1 MATDVL
7 MPVLTEP
14 GEDGVVTA
22 WMVDEGE
29 TCKQGQLI
37 AEIQVEKVSD
47 EVFAPESGLVT
58 DRVGIN
64 QPVPQGQPICR
75 IEAASEQATAPS
87 QEESAA
93 DTRPEKT
100 AEARVVAASPS
111 ARRVA
116 KELGVDLSSLSPS
129 RGTRITE
136 VDVRAAAGSGS
147 AESKPGL
154 AGLRAVIARNMRTSQ
169 AESAA
174 VTLTTTLRLP
184 SGRPGHITATVV
196 SAVAK
201 ALAEHPDLNGTREG
215 DVFTPADTPHI
226 SVAIQTEQGLVSP
239 VVHDPAVKSV
249 DALHEEIADI
259 AEKARQRNLA
269 MADYEGGT
277 FTVTNLGAYGIDGF
291 TPIIN
296 YPQVAILG
304 VGAVREVPVFA
315 EDGSVVKGA
324 QMVLS
329 LTFDHAFVDGA
340 PAAEFLRRV
349 GDEIER

>member
-22 WMVDEGE
+22 WLVDEGE

-58 DRVGIN
+58 DRVGVN
-64 QPVPQGQPICR
+64 EPVPQGQPICR
-75 IEAASEQATAPS
+75 IEAASEQATTPS
-87 QEESAA
+87 QEKSVA
-93 DTRPEKT
+93 DTRPEKA
-100 AEARVVAASPS
+100 AETRVATSPS

-129 RGTRITE
+129 RGARITE
-136 VDVRAAAGSGS
+136 ADVRAAAGSGS
-147 AESKPGL
+147 AGDKSAL
-154 AGLRAVIARNMRTSQ
+154 TGLRAVIARNMRTSQ
-169 AESAA
+169 TESAA
-174 VTLTTTLRLP
+174 VTLTTTLPLP
-184 SGRPGHITATVV
+184 SGRPDHITAKVV
-196 SAVAK
+196 SAAAK
-201 ALAEHPDLNGTREG
+201 ALAEHPDLNGTRDG

-239 VVHDPAVKSV
+239 VVRDPAAKSV

-259 AEKARQRNLA
+259 AENARQRKLA
-269 MADYEGGT
+269 ISDYEGGT
-277 FTVTNLGAYGIDGF
+277 FTVTNLGVYGIDGF

-304 VGAVREVPVFA
+304 VGAIREVPVFA
-315 EDGSVVKGA
+315 EDGSMVKGT

-349 GDEIER
+349 ADEIIR

>member
-29 TCKQGQLI
+29 TCRQGQLI

-64 QPVPQGQPICR
+64 EPVPQGQPICR
-75 IEAASEQATAPS
+75 IEAASERATAPS
-87 QEESAA
+87 QAEPAA
-93 DTRPEKT
+93 DIRPEKT
-100 AEARVVAASPS
+100 AETRVAASPS
-111 ARRVA
+111 ARRLA
-116 KELGVDLSSLSPS
+116 KELGVDLNSLSPS
-129 RGTRITE
+129 RGARITE
-136 VDVRAAAGSGS
+136 ADVRAAAGSGPARS
-147 AESKPGL
+147 EPAL
-154 AGLRAVIARNMRTSQ
+154 TGLRAVIARNMRKSQ
-169 AESAA
+169 TESAA
-174 VTLTTTLRLP
+174 VTLTTTLPLP
-184 SGRPGHITATVV
+184 SGKPDHITAKVV
-196 SAVAK
+196 SAAAK
-201 ALAEHPDLNGTREG
+201 ALAEHPDLNGTRDG
-215 DVFTPADTPHI
+215 DLFTPADTPHI

-239 VVHDPAVKSV
+239 VVRDPAAKSV
-249 DALHEEIADI
+249 EALHEEIADL
-259 AEKARQRNLA
+259 AEKARQQKLD
-269 MADYEGGT
+269 MSDYEGGT
-277 FTVTNLGAYGIDGF
+277 FTVTNLGAHGIDAF

-296 YPQVAILG
+296 FPQVAILG

-315 EDGSVVKGA
+315 EDGSLVKGA
-324 QMVLS
+324 QMTLS

-349 GDEIER
+349 ADEIGG